1 MRRVL
6 EGRSS
11 HDAPILVTGGTV
23 ALDDGSSGGLS
34 LPAAGFRVLTR
45 HGRQA
50 ADGVQFLTGDL
61 RTGEGVDPAAVETA
75 GGGPPTMNHGQARAA
90 AVGGSE

>member
-1 MRRVL
+1 MV
-6 EGRSS
+6 
-11 HDAPILVTGGTV
+11 
-23 ALDDGSSGGLS
+23 
-34 LPAAGFRVLTR
+34 TR